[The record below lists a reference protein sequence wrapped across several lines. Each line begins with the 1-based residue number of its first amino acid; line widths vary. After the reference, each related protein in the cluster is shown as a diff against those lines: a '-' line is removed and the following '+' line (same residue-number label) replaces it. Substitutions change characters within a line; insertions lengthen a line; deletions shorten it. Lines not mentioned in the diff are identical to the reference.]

1 MSEEEFDETKY
12 NKLHK
17 DLDTIFPNVPFSISC
32 INDIKE
38 LDEVFTKDKDIIIKD
53 NRANESNYYYS
64 NLNKNELAQ
73 YVDYLIIKQKDD
85 VPITLRQI
93 LTEMSNSLHYNKS
106 IIVEDFHQFLEGFEK
121 TTDVEYIACF
131 GS

>member
-12 NKLHK
+12 DKLHK
-17 DLDTIFPNVPFSISC
+17 ELDIIFPNAPFAICC
-32 INDIKE
+32 IDDIKE
-38 LDEVFTKDKDIIIKD
+38 LDEVFTKNKNIIIKD
-53 NRANESNYYYS
+53 DRANESNYYYS

-73 YVDYLIIKQKDD
+73 YVDYLVIKQKDD

-106 IIVEDFHQFLEGFEK
+106 IIMEDFHRFLEGFDK
-121 TTDVEYIACF
+121 MTDVEYLASF